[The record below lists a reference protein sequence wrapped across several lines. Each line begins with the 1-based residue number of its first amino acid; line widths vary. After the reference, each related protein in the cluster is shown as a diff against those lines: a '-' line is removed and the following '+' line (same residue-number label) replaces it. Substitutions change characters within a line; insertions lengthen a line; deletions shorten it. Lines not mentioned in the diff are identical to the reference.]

1 MNQQLREAY
10 GHIIFTEESHQYID
24 TKTGEI
30 LPSVTG
36 WIKQFQPE
44 FQEDYWLGVKS
55 KERGITKE
63 ELKAEWRW
71 TSKVAVET
79 GSLVHQ
85 RIENLLQGKY
95 LKQYIPDYIDK
106 EKLKILFK
114 QVDEYCQSEMLPIIS
129 LEQILC
135 DDKLAG
141 MTDKIMQGANGFHIR
156 DFKTGKLKEPYGKH
170 KKPYDM
176 LTDSSLDK
184 YALQLSRY
192 SKFLEDKR
200 FPVEKLEIVW
210 FNENNPTYQIFE
222 VPKIEII

>member
-1 MNQQLREAY
+1 MNQQLREVY
-10 GHIIFTEESHQYID
+10 GHIIFTEISHQYID
-24 TKTGEI
+24 TNTGKI

-44 FQEDYWLGVKS
+44 FNEDYWLNIKS
-55 KERGITKE
+55 QERGITKE

-71 TSKVAVET
+71 ISKVAVEQ
-79 GSLVHQ
+79 GSLVHS

-106 EKLKILFK
+106 TKLDILYK
-114 QVDEYCQSEMLPIIS
+114 QVDDYCKSDMLPIVS

-141 MTDKIMQGANGFHIR
+141 MTDKILQGNDCFHIR
-156 DFKTGKLKEPYGKH
+156 DFKTGSLKKAYGKH

-192 SKFLEDKR
+192 AKFLEDKG
-200 FPVEKLEIVW
+200 FPVGKLEIVW
-210 FNENNPTYQIFE
+210 FNENNPTFEIFE
-222 VPKIEII
+222 VPKIEIV